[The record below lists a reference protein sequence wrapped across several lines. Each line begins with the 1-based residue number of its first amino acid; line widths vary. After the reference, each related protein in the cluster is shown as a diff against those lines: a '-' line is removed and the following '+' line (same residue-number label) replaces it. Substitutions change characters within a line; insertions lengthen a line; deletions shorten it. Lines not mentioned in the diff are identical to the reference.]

1 MKGGLCCQP
10 GSSTWD
16 PGRKDPTL
24 ELLVSYLI
32 AWSKHLRPWKS
43 VLVCSPLQ
51 YRRGDVST
59 SSFVRG
65 MLQHPSS
72 SNSNN
77 SIWQEI
83 RLESKTEFSCARGLW
98 RRTKTLPALWT
109 SHLRTAE
116 VKKGKSIGR
125 EEICPDPNLQRYQ
138 EYSKKTRL
146 NNPVFAI
153 GSYEQIPK
161 PSDTK
166 ASTFIKLILVPSF
179 RERYL
184 WQN

>member
-24 ELLVSYLI
+24 ELLVSYLM
-32 AWSKHLRPWKS
+32 AWSKHLRPWKCAHLRSTEEEMS
-43 VLVCSPLQ
+43 VLA
-51 YRRGDVST
+51 
-59 SSFVRG
+59 
-65 MLQHPSS
+65 PSS
-72 SNSNN
+72 EGCF
-77 SIWQEI
+77 SII
-83 RLESKTEFSCARGLW
+83 VLPTPTVPSDRLGWTQRLSFHSLVMENKNLTCTMNKSPEDCRG
-98 RRTKTLPALWT
+98 
-109 SHLRTAE
+109 
-116 VKKGKSIGR
+116 KKGKSIGR
-125 EEICPDPNLQRYQ
+125 KEICPDPNLQRYQ

-166 ASTFIKLILVPSF
+166 ASTFIELILVPPF